1 MREYVIEYLGS
12 VFFIYVT
19 VVTQNAFAIGAALA
33 LAVYISTNLAGG
45 GFNPAVLLTHVL
57 VGETPVSTL
66 WGYLI
71 AQLAAA
77 LTVHQIYKRV
87 QH

>member
-57 VGETPVSTL
+57 VGETPASTL